1 MKENAG
7 IILKI
12 EVKKD
17 KVFLAILIIRK
28 EVAKIISKSKR
39 MIAFVGNNFISSILI
54 IFFYLYNIY
63 L

>member
-17 KVFLAILIIRK
+17 KVFLGILIIRK
-28 EVAKIISKSKR
+28 EVAKIISKLKK
-39 MIAFVGNNFISSILI
+39 MIAFVGNNFISFI
-54 IFFYLYNIY
+54 
-63 L
+63 